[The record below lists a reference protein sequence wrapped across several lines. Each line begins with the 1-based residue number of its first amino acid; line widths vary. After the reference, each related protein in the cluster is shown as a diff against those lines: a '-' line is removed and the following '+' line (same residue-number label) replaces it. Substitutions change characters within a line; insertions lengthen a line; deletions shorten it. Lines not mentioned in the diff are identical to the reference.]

1 MISGPLCQM
10 IQQLRYF
17 QLHYMSIVMLSKHNY
32 IVFQAKF
39 EKTIHLLSAVLDGG
53 LQKSTTDN
61 EDIAVYQEVAIVL
74 DELKQLYAALDMRS
88 VLNVVLFYDLLVH
101 NLICKQTNA

>member
-1 MISGPLCQM
+1 
-10 IQQLRYF
+10 
-17 QLHYMSIVMLSKHNY
+17 MLSKHNY

-74 DELKQLYAALDMRS
+74 DELKQLYPALDKRS
-88 VLNVVLFYDLLVH
+88 VLNMVLFYDLLRAQLPH
-101 NLICKQTNA
+101 MQTN